1 MALTVPT
8 AMRSAAGSPAQT
20 PRADRVAAR
29 RGRSLAGDDR
39 MWRWAI
45 FSPALLLMLALS
57 VLPLAN
63 LFLTSFYDVTWA
75 HGQAIWT
82 LRGFANYAAL
92 PGDALFR
99 AGLVN
104 TLIFAVGAVG
114 GQMVLGLLPGAA
126 VQPGDAWP
134 GIYRTVLILPILIP
148 GIVVGAIWKL
158 MFNYDF
164 GLINQVIGLLGFA
177 RRTGWAPRRPRSRRW
192 SVVDIWH
199 WTPFCFLLFLA
210 GIELLPQDVYEA
222 ARIDGASIWQEL
234 RYVTLPLMLPTI
246 VVTSA
251 FRLMVAFKVFDEV
264 YLLTGGG
271 PGTATEVLS
280 FTIYQRFFTENRV
293 GYGAAMS
300 VAVIFLVALLLVTGM
315 SARQRVADAGMS
327 VLTTLRNRGIA
338 GHAAL
343 ILPRRRSSWS
353 RWPGSSPPASARRSH
368 CSWGHSGS
376 PRSWPISTRC
386 CSPKPPTSWST
397 IATRWWSA

>member
-1 MALTVPT
+1 MNAPRGRRVG
-8 AMRSAAGSPAQT
+8 SAAPPIGAEPAAVASRRW
-20 PRADRVAAR
+20 RADN
-29 RGRSLAGDDR
+29 DR
-39 MWRWAI
+39 TWRWAI

-63 LFLTSFYDVTWA
+63 LLLTSFYDVTWTN
-75 HGQAIWT
+75 GQAVWT
-82 LRGFANYAAL
+82 PRGLANYAAL

-104 TLIFAVGAVG
+104 TVVFAAAAVG
-114 GQMVLGLLPGAA
+114 GQMVLGFVLA
-126 VQPGDAWP
+126 VLCSRVRRGQVL
-134 GIYRTVLILPILIP
+134 YRTVFILPILIP

-164 GLINQVIGLLGFA
+164 GLINQAIGLLGFA
-177 RRTGWAPRRPRSRRW
+177 AQDWLGTPQTALASVV
-192 SVVDIWH
+192 VVDIWH

-210 GIELLPQDVYEA
+210 GLESLPQDVYEA

-246 VVTSA
+246 VVTFA

-293 GYGAAMS
+293 GNGAAMS
-300 VAVIFLVALLLVTGM
+300 VAVIFLVSVLLVFGL
-315 SARQRVADAGMS
+315 SARKRAVAA
-327 VLTTLRNRGIA
+327 
-338 GHAAL
+338 
-343 ILPRRRSSWS
+343 
-353 RWPGSSPPASARRSH
+353 
-368 CSWGHSGS
+368 
-376 PRSWPISTRC
+376 
-386 CSPKPPTSWST
+386 
-397 IATRWWSA
+397 